1 MFSTGTMLR
10 TLTGTDPTGPR
21 ITHYDAHGRIELSG
35 KVLANWVHKATNMLE
50 DTADPGPG
58 DVLALDLPAGH
69 WRALY
74 WALAAWARGAH
85 VMVIEPLTD
94 PGTLD
99 RSGEAPV
106 VVVTDRPSAWDGS
119 PAHVIAVSLMPL
131 ARSFSHNLAGGI
143 DEAAELASFPDVA
156 DVDHSPE
163 AEDAALSDRAYT
175 LTYGDLVAPYA
186 AIRTLVPM
194 DDEASRMQSLVL
206 VTSVLAAGGSVV
218 VAPEDEDLGR
228 LAEIERASITRL

>member
-1 MFSTGTMLR
+1 MTD
-10 TLTGTDPTGPR
+10 TDPTAPR

-35 KVLANWVHKATNMLE
+35 RVLANWVHKATNMVE
-50 DTADPGPG
+50 DTADLGPG

-85 VMVIEPLTD
+85 VMVVDPTTD
-94 PGTLD
+94 PATLD
-99 RSGEAPV
+99 RSGEAPL
-106 VVVTDRPSAWDGS
+106 VVVTDRPSAWGGS
-119 PAHVIAVSLMPL
+119 PAHVIAVNLMPL
-131 ARSFSHNLAGGI
+131 ARSFSTDLAGGI

-156 DVDHSPE
+156 DMDHHPEAE

-186 AIRTLVPM
+186 AVRTLVPM
-194 DDEASRMQSLVL
+194 DDDASRMQSLVL
-206 VTSVLAAGGSVV
+206 VASVLAAGGSAVI
-218 VAPEDEDLGR
+218 APEDEDLGR